1 MSKKNDYENM
11 KITVRGK
18 MQWDVVYKVQ
28 NHTLPIIVATI
39 VRANLICW
47 VKIDFNV

>member
-18 MQWDVVYKVQ
+18 MQWNVVYKVQ

-39 VRANLICW
+39 LR
-47 VKIDFNV
+47 VKIDFKV